1 MRFSLGGPGLG
12 RGLFDPRSVLSNG
25 VKTEEE
31 EVEVKEEEREIE
43 EPPSPTK
50 RELSEEERKVC
61 YYVV

>member
-1 MRFSLGGPGLG
+1 MG